1 MDLNDIRDA
10 RLRIRDALQP
20 TPSMRALRLEKACGC
35 ELFLKLENL
44 QMTGSFKVRGALNRM
59 LLLTDSESAAG
70 VIAASAGNHAQ
81 GVAYAALRLGIPACI
96 VMPETA
102 PLAKVQG
109 TRAFG
114 AEIVLHGSGYDAAF
128 GRAQELQQQRGA
140 TFIHAFDDPGVMA
153 GQGTIGLE
161 LLEQIEGFDVV
172 VVPIGGGGLIAGVA
186 AAIKGARPDVRV
198 VGVQSARVPAM
209 RVSWEAGEIRSL
221 AASNT
226 IADGISV
233 ARVGAHTFPY
243 CRKFVDDI
251 VTVDDDEIAQAIM
264 TLLEQEKLLAEGAGA
279 VGVAALMNGR
289 IDGISGKRVVVIVS
303 GGNIDTNDLTKFLER
318 GLEQDGRL
326 ANLRVIAPDKPGSVA
341 DVARIIAGNYA
352 NILQISQNRHAA
364 EVGLR
369 EAEVELTLET
379 RGHSH
384 VNEIIGAL
392 SERGYAVRA
401 PLRNVSDTP

>member
-1 MDLNDIRDA
+1 
-10 RLRIRDALQP
+10 
-20 TPSMRALRLEKACGC
+20 
-35 ELFLKLENL
+35 
-44 QMTGSFKVRGALNRM
+44 
-59 LLLTDSESAAG
+59 
-70 VIAASAGNHAQ
+70 
-81 GVAYAALRLGIPACI
+81 
-96 VMPETA
+96 
-102 PLAKVQG
+102 
-109 TRAFG
+109 
-114 AEIVLHGSGYDAAF
+114 
-128 GRAQELQQQRGA
+128 
-140 TFIHAFDDPGVMA
+140 
-153 GQGTIGLE
+153 
-161 LLEQIEGFDVV
+161 LLEQIEGFDIV
-172 VVPIGGGGLIAGVA
+172 VVPVGGGGLIAGVA
-186 AAIKGARPDVRV
+186 AAIKEARPDVRV

-221 AASNT
+221 ASANT

-251 VTVDDDEIAQAIM
+251 VTVTDDEIAQAIM

-289 IDGISGKRVVVIVS
+289 IDGVSGKRVVVIVS
-303 GGNIDTNDLTKFLER
+303 GGNIDTIDLAKFLER

-326 ANLRVIAPDKPGSVA
+326 ANLRVITPDKPGSVA
-341 DVARIIAGNYA
+341 DVARIIAGHDA
-352 NILQISQNRHAA
+352 NILQISQNRNAA

-379 RGHSH
+379 RGHPH

-392 SERGYAVRA
+392 SERGYVVRA